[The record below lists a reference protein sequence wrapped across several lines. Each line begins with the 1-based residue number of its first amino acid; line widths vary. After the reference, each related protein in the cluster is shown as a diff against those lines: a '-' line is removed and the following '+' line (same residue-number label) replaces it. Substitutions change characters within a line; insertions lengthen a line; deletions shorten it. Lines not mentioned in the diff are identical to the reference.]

1 MRKLTVL
8 AIALLALLGFAL
20 SAGRILVVRD
30 LRKADAILVL
40 VGEADRRPALA
51 LDLLRQGYA
60 PRVLL
65 DASADARLYHWT
77 SAQVAE
83 QYVHTL
89 PSAITG
95 SVSVCAMS
103 ALSTME
109 EAAQAR
115 RCLDAVGARSV
126 LVVTSEYHTRRALS
140 VFRHSFPGRQIGV
153 AGAVEPDQFGVR
165 WWQHRQW
172 AKVALTEWTRLV
184 WWESVDR
191 WR

>member
-1 MRKLTVL
+1 MRK
-8 AIALLALLGFAL
+8 IALLAIVVAGIIFAL
-20 SAGRILVVRD
+20 NAGRILVVRD

-40 VGEADRRPALA
+40 DGEADRRPALA
-51 LDLLRQGYA
+51 LELLRQGYA

-65 DASADARLYHWT
+65 DASSDARLYHLT
-77 SAQVAE
+77 PVQIAE
-83 QYVHTL
+83 EYIRTL
-89 PSAITG
+89 PPEPAG
-95 SVSVCAMS
+95 SVSVCGMS

-115 RCLDAVGARSV
+115 RCLDAVGARSL

-140 VFRHSFPGRQIGV
+140 VFRHSFPDRPVGV

-165 WWQHRQW
+165 WWRHRQW
-172 AKVALTEWTRLV
+172 AKVTLGEWTRLI
-184 WWESVDR
+184 WWECVDR